1 MVVFEAPAMSSELL
15 VSIHPTGTQ
24 QRSMLLYFLR
34 FNVNACVVNL
44 FDNHDSVVIQTITDI
59 CLLSLY

>member
-1 MVVFEAPAMSSELL
+1 MSSEIL

-34 FNVNACVVNL
+34 FNVNARVVNL
-44 FDNHDSVVIQTITDI
+44 FDNHDSVVIQTITGK